1 MTYMYEKNHLN
12 ETDPSI
18 YAMIKWMEEANNESC
33 SDGLSFEEF
42 VTNASYFFT

>member
-1 MTYMYEKNHLN
+1 MYEKNHLN
-12 ETDPSI
+12 ETDPSM